1 MRRSRI
7 TTLTAFLA
15 VLALSGWATALAT
28 SALKAEPTAT
38 AVVNV
43 QHAFES
49 LDEKTQ
55 VEADLKTRQEQ
66 VLQERQEKQESLKQ
80 LQQDLEILAP
90 GTPAFQQKQEQLQKK
105 ALELKVW
112 IEYQG
117 QRLERERIIR
127 LEALYRKLL
136 ESIGRVAKDNGYHV
150 VLFQE
155 DEVNFR
161 NASANQISAAV
172 QMRKV
177 LWADEKLDLTDEV
190 IQRMNNE
197 WQNMSR

>member
-7 TTLTAFLA
+7 TTLTAFLT